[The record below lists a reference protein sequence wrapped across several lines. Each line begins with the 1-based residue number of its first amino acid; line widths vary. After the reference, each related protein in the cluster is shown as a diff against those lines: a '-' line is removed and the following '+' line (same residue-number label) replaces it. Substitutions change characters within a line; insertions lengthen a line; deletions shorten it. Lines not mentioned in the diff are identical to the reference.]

1 MPVPLINHHHN
12 KAAKKSYIEIVAEVL
27 KLFAATGYH

>member
-1 MPVPLINHHHN
+1 MPVPLVNRHNN

-27 KLFAATGYH
+27 KLSAATGHH